1 LTRLRSLLGRH
12 GKQRSPLSAVPAQE
26 NPMLGIEIDQIVARI
41 AKRTQHVSDNAAG
54 DTRYQHLSARL
65 MQLRGA
71 LELARLLNRRL
82 ARRIETHLDEFRR
95 TVDEDC

>member
-1 LTRLRSLLGRH
+1 MH
-12 GKQRSPLSAVPAQE
+12 G
-26 NPMLGIEIDQIVARI
+26 IDIDQIVARI
-41 AKRTQHVSDNAAG
+41 AKRTQHVLDNAAG

-82 ARRIETHLDEFRR
+82 ARGIETHLDEFRR
-95 TVDEDC
+95 VLEED

>member
-1 LTRLRSLLGRH
+1 MHSTDL
-12 GKQRSPLSAVPAQE
+12 
-26 NPMLGIEIDQIVARI
+26 DQLMARI
-41 AKRTQHVSDNAAG
+41 TNRTQHVLDNAAG

-82 ARRIETHLDEFRR
+82 ARRIETHLEEFRCMLE
-95 TVDEDC
+95 ED